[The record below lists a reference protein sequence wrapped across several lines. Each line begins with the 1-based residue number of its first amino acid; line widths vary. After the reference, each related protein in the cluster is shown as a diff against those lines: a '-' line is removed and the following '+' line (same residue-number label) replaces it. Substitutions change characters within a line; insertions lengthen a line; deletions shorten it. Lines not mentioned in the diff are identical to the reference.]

1 VLVIGCR
8 VDERSRWL
16 TGAHPRIPV
25 DVQLQCALSNSV
37 EAQLSPSSH
46 SPVSGR
52 VGPPRLLVRGL
63 QNSAKALLACTS
75 WNVIRCSSGVCISPS
90 PNRHVPFAHNQEQVP
105 LVAYPTTA
113 FLPTAPLWPTTTS
126 DFSRYSRFP
135 AT

>member
-1 VLVIGCR
+1 VAVIGCR

-25 DVQLQCALSNSV
+25 DVQLQCALSSSA

-46 SPVSGR
+46 PPVSGR
-52 VGPPRLLVRGL
+52 VGPTLLFRGL
-63 QNSAKALLACTS
+63 QNSAKAVLACTS
-75 WNVIRCSSGVCISPS
+75 WNAIRCSSGVCISPS
-90 PNRHVPFAHNQEQVP
+90 PNRHVRFVHNQEQVP

-113 FLPTAPLWPTTTS
+113 FLPTAPLWPTATS
-126 DFSRYSRFP
+126 DISRYACFP